1 MNLQLNDIRER
12 LVTKLS
18 ELDRALE
25 LTSNHAQTVVL
36 DQTAVGRVSRVEAMQ
51 DQQLGLAHQRQIA
64 VDILL
69 VKKALR
75 KLETG
80 EYGLCERC
88 DDDIPTARLKLVPE
102 CECCVECLS
111 EIE

>member
-1 MNLQLNDIRER
+1 MNLQLNDIREQ

-25 LTSNHAQTVVL
+25 LTSDHAQTVVL
-36 DQTAVGRVSRVEAMQ
+36 DQTSVGRVSRVEALQ

-64 VDILL
+64 VEILL

-75 KLETG
+75 KLDTG

-88 DDDIPTARLKLVPE
+88 DEDIPAARLKLIPE
-102 CECCVECLS
+102 CECCVVCLAGT
-111 EIE
+111 E

>member
-1 MNLQLNDIRER
+1 MNLQLNDIRAQ
-12 LVTKLS
+12 LVEKLS

-25 LTSNHAQTVVL
+25 LTNDHAQTVVL
-36 DQTAVGRVSRVEAMQ
+36 DQTAVGRVSRVEALQ

-64 VDILL
+64 VEILL

-75 KLETG
+75 KLDTG

-88 DDDIPTARLKLVPE
+88 DEDIPAARLQLIPE
-102 CECCVECLS
+102 CECCVVCLS
-111 EIE
+111 GTE